1 MLVLLAHLAVLGLI
15 LLPARAVARTEEL
28 RLALAPGPLR
38 LALPSPDGS
47 RLAVIGGPG
56 EEGREHT
63 VFVVD
68 ASCGGD
74 SLRSVTLSRS
84 APYPKRPEEVPIDYL
99 RMQWSPDGTLLYAL
113 GSVYQLREDGGVLVA
128 RALRTVPKPMLDF
141 RFGPADRAAG
151 IGVSEARRRK
161 IREGEEAFCV
171 IMEYAIYPFEGGL
184 VVPIAPREK
193 SGIAWVPDEYPDA
206 PALEWERDGKLL
218 IFYPYH
224 YITERFEAGKE
235 RSEVKDLR
243 PAPRAEPGMGPFKF
257 SKPCSRTWKLVSDG
271 RSDRVILDRRD

>member
-15 LLPARAVARTEEL
+15 LLPARAAARTEEL

-68 ASCGGD
+68 GSCGGD
-74 SLRSVTLSRS
+74 SLRAVTLSRS

-99 RMQWSPDGTLLYAL
+99 RLQWSPDGTLLYAL

-128 RALRTVPKPMLDF
+128 RALRTVPKPVLDF

-151 IGVSEARRRK
+151 IGVREARRR
-161 IREGEEAFCV
+161 EDPQGQEAFCV
-171 IMEYAIYPFEGGL
+171 IMEYAIYPFDGGL

-193 SGIAWVPDEYPDA
+193 
-206 PALEWERDGKLL
+206 
-218 IFYPYH
+218 
-224 YITERFEAGKE
+224 
-235 RSEVKDLR
+235 
-243 PAPRAEPGMGPFKF
+243 
-257 SKPCSRTWKLVSDG
+257 
-271 RSDRVILDRRD
+271 